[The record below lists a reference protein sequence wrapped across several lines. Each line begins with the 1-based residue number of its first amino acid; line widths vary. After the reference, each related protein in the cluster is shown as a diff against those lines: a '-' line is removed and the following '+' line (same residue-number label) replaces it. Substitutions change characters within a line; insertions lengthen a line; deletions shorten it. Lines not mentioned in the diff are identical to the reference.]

1 MMEFETFEV
10 RQKLNTAIGGR
21 MIVVH
26 DGRNYREAE
35 MFYDSVV
42 KLYPNDYFEIYK
54 IYKKETCI
62 DWVNNKQKT

>member
-1 MMEFETFEV
+1 MEFETFEV
-10 RQKLNTAIGGR
+10 RQNLITAIGGR

-26 DGRNYREAE
+26 EGRNYREAE

-42 KLYPNDYFEIYK
+42 KLYPNEYFEICK

-62 DWVNNKQKT
+62 DWVKNKKNT